1 MKIRLLPIL
10 FLFLM
15 CLSFVRITPGYAESR
30 KEKWVFMGFT
40 KYRDALYIET
50 NSITHSSQNI
60 YWVWSLMAPSEKS
73 RYLQQVKNELQK
85 SNKSTDGLK
94 YIEVLNQIDCTNKR
108 IRSMRIEY
116 LTIEGKMIHFA
127 EATDQEW
134 KTIYPGSLWHAMQN
148 AACGK

>member
-1 MKIRLLPIL
+1 MKNRFLLFV

-15 CLSFVRITPGYAESR
+15 CLSFVKLTPGFAESK
-30 KEKWVFMGFT
+30 KEKWGFMGFT

-108 IRSMRIEY
+108 IRYMRILY
-116 LTIEGKMIHFA
+116 LTKEGKMIHSA

-134 KTIYPGSLWHAMQN
+134 KAIYPGSLWHAIQN
-148 AACGK
+148 NVCGK